1 MCRWVN
7 DKALKSELGQESKE
21 GVPCKVNWKSDLVIE
36 NKGNDWKQLVGSTQ
50 NISENLQGYSI
61 EYGKLLFSLLQ

>member
-1 MCRWVN
+1 M
-7 DKALKSELGQESKE
+7 